1 MPRYPPQVNNCAYIK
16 RVCNEK
22 MRSRL
27 TGGKVIQDH
36 PLVGVDLLTIHSVL
50 HTIPEACVPLGPIIL
65 IIIISVFGEIEK
77 FLPFLLHPE

>member
-1 MPRYPPQVNNCAYIK
+1 M
-16 RVCNEK
+16 
-22 MRSRL
+22 
-27 TGGKVIQDH
+27 IQDH

-50 HTIPEACVPLGPIIL
+50 HTIPEACVPLEPIIL